1 MSLKSSTKQHLG
13 SDGVEGCTYQ
23 AECDW
28 RGKVIFHCSV
38 SAAQLTD
45 MQISLIISSSKI
57 NYILQRLQYV
67 VSGKITFNIFKLI
80 DVSLE
85 KT

>member
-1 MSLKSSTKQHLG
+1 MARGGGGSIAYTSSFLP
-13 SDGVEGCTYQ
+13 
-23 AECDW
+23 
-28 RGKVIFHCSV
+28 SV
-38 SAAQLTD
+38 PAWLTD

-67 VSGKITFNIFKLI
+67 VSGEITFNIFKLI

>member
-1 MSLKSSTKQHLG
+1 MCRGGTERDRGGKKSFSVAVSLP
-13 SDGVEGCTYQ
+13 
-23 AECDW
+23 
-28 RGKVIFHCSV
+28 
-38 SAAQLTD
+38 AQLTD

-57 NYILQRLQYV
+57 NYILQWLQYV